1 MALKATYDIRCSC
14 GAAFSAEACEY
25 VLVEHD
31 PELKDA
37 ILSGEFNR
45 ATCPSCGHSLIVG
58 NSYLYRDET
67 NKLSVWVCGGEDAPK
82 GEKRKKELLVKLRA
96 RLECHFTDGAKPG
109 SELLVFGREALIEL
123 LLREDPELRKREAG
137 WLKRNPAVRLI
148 LEGRNDPGYLLLHGK
163 KIRVA
168 IPLQFPGNQS
178 GPAVD
183 PAARKRWLKH
193 YSDGMNFHN
202 PYSSFLNKRLKSKWD
217 RIREEEPLGD
227 PKDEFDDFAGS
238 WAYGKVDARD
248 FKARYPGRREFF
260 GGLAKMGIPRK
271 LRSLRVGCPE

>member
-1 MALKATYDIRCSC
+1 MALKAAYDIRCSC
-14 GAAFSAEACEY
+14 GAAFTGEACEY

-45 ATCPSCGHSLIVG
+45 VFCPSCGHGLVVG

-67 NKLSVWVCGGEDAPK
+67 NRLSVWVCGKEDEAKAK
-82 GEKRKKELLVKLRA
+82 GRTRELLGKLRN
-96 RLECHFTDGAKPG
+96 RLECHFTDGAEPG
-109 SELLVFGREALIEL
+109 TERLVFGREALIEL
-123 LLREDPELRKREAG
+123 LLREDPGLRKNEGRC
-137 WLKRNPAVRLI
+137 LKRNPAVRLI

-168 IPLQFPGNQS
+168 IPLPSPGNHA

-183 PAARKRWLKH
+183 PEAGKRWLKH
-193 YSDGMNFHN
+193 YSAGMNFHN

-217 RIREEEPLGD
+217 RIRKEEPLGD

-238 WAYGKVDARD
+238 WAYSKVDARG
-248 FKARYPGRREFF
+248 FKTRYPGRREFF
-260 GGLAKMGIPRK
+260 DGLAKMSIPRK
-271 LRSLRVGCPE
+271 LHSLRVGCPE